1 MVDIMDVVYKTFEP
15 DKGFEQI
22 QADIYNQAVKKY
34 NGQTVTADQ
43 IAQRMK
49 SFDPPQDTNGL
60 FFAFTSDDKPL
71 SYIQYRFYE
80 KTKIFIGHAWA
91 VDGCPVDIQQ
101 SMYNKIFDYVIHKY
115 PDKKEIYLGY
125 VYDHFTEVVAMIKKQ
140 GFEHYNSITFYSV
153 KLEDLAKLEADP
165 KYSSREATQTDLDEL
180 LELALDSNLKSMGE
194 NQLRSYFKD
203 KVLKDGN
210 CIILFEGDK
219 PVASTAILNGH
230 FDGKESLL
238 RFVALREGYKDSN
251 KSLLIHIAKYAL
263 GKGLTLPIQ
272 VSINDLDK
280 EHSDLIPKIGTVK
293 QRESAYIK
301 KL

>member
-1 MVDIMDVVYKTFEP
+1 MVDTMDVVYKTFEP

-60 FFAFTSDDKPL
+60 FFAFTKDDKPL

-80 KTKIFIGHAWA
+80 KTKIFIGHAWS
-91 VDGCPVDIQQ
+91 VDDCPVDVQQ
-101 SMYNKIFDYVIHKY
+101 AMYDKIFDYVKQKY
-115 PDKKEIYLGY
+115 PDNKEIYLGY
-125 VYDHFTEVVAMIKKQ
+125 VYDHFTDVVAMIKKQ

-153 KLEDLAKLEADP
+153 KLEELAKLEADA
-165 KYSSREATQTDLDEL
+165 KYTSREATLDDLAVL
-180 LELALDSNLKSMGE
+180 LDLALDSNLKSMGE
-194 NQLRSYFKD
+194 TQLNSYFKD

-219 PVASTAILNGH
+219 PVASTAIINGH
-230 FDGKESLL
+230 FDGKESLA
-238 RFVALREGYKDSN
+238 RFVALREGYKDSY
-251 KSLLIHIAKYAL
+251 KSLLIHLAKYAL

-272 VSINDLDK
+272 TSINDLQK
-280 EHSDLIPKIGTVK
+280 EYSEFIPEIGTVK
-293 QRESAYIK
+293 QKESAYVK
-301 KL
+301 KI